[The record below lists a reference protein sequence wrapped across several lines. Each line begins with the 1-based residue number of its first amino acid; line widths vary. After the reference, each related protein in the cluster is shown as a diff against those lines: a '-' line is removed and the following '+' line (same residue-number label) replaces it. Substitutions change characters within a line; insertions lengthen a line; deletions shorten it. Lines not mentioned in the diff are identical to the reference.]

1 MPQDLNIAGI
11 IYLLQLL
18 NCPPVLSTFSEEFTA
33 RGVFFF
39 SSCFVFLF
47 YDCCC
52 SSQAGNYPCGGK
64 RFSFVKY
71 SH

>member
-39 SSCFVFLF
+39 SFLVLFF
-47 YDCCC
+47 YFMIAAV
-52 SSQAGNYPCGGK
+52 Q
-64 RFSFVKY
+64 VKLVIILVEVRGFLL
-71 SH
+71 